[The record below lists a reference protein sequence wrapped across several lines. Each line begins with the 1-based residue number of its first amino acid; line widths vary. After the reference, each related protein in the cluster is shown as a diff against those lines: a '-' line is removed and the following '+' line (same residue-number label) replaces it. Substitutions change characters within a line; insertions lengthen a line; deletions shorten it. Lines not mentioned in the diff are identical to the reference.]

1 MKRSSLL
8 VILTLLTAL
17 ITVPASAV
25 DYSCQRPPD
34 TFGKEPIWTT
44 SGNKDLKF
52 VVSWAFRDPE
62 NCIVGMHESSEV
74 TGFGYF
80 RWKASTEFRRDFQF
94 PAKWTVSR
102 DGEMALV
109 SAETEFPVALLLSLP
124 NRNLNGLSL
133 DLQQVSQEF
142 EVYAHVK
149 VKENG
154 GFGYSLIRGRYG
166 LSQLWG
172 NWFSKNQGLHASE
185 CKPISP
191 DSRGYVNA
199 KYKMDY
205 KVIESGPKPIVE
217 ISIEE
222 PSNCIFL
229 VHSGPL
235 AQVKRLASSG
245 SGGFLAEHP
254 FWSGEAPTYFDSILK
269 SPNQMVQIGTG
280 NFIGQRYVSSLA
292 YLDENILGVDSA
304 PTQTLSHLDTVRRE
318 GSKVIVTTTIDGSL
332 MNPRDTGNLTIY
344 TGFYSWYSKESSY
357 FSGGWR
363 VSFSGNT
370 WSARYFS
377 GSSLPGGLFMSYT
390 TDAVKIPISKLF
402 SSTEA
407 KPTTESSSRKNQ
419 EIIIDSKEKYYLPG
433 TIYINESKGKS
444 IGNTIFAYSDSRLAL
459 EFESSTPGVCSL
471 PIPNFLQLGQPGTCV
486 LKVSQRGD
494 SNYNPVI
501 RNVEFEVAYNKVKT
515 ITCVKGKSVKKISA
529 IKPQCPL
536 GFRQQKVRN

>member
-1 MKRSSLL
+1 MRKSSLI
-8 VILTLLTAL
+8 VILTLLTAFL
-17 ITVPASAV
+17 TVPASAV

-34 TFGKEPIWTT
+34 TFGKEPLWTT

-62 NCIVGMHESSEV
+62 NCIVGMHDSSEV

-80 RWKASTEFRRDFQF
+80 RWKAATDFRRDFQF

-124 NRNLNGLSL
+124 NRNLDGLSF
-133 DLQQVSQEF
+133 DLQQVFQEF
-142 EVYAHVK
+142 EVFAHVK

-191 DSRGYVNA
+191 DFLGYVNA
-199 KYKMDY
+199 KYKLDY
-205 KVIESGPKPIVE
+205 KVIESGPKPVVE

-229 VHSGPL
+229 IHSGPL

-280 NFIGQRYVSSLA
+280 NFIGPRYVSSLA
-292 YLDENILGVDSA
+292 FLDENILGVDAS
-304 PTQTLSHLDTVRRE
+304 PTQTLSHFDTVRRE
-318 GSKVIVTTTIDGSL
+318 GNKVIVTTTIDGSQI
-332 MNPRDTGNLTIY
+332 NPRDDGNLTIY

-370 WSARYFS
+370 WTARYSS

-390 TDAVKIPISKLF
+390 TDALKIPISKLF
-402 SSTEA
+402 LSSEAREAEANKAKEEADA
-407 KPTTESSSRKNQ
+407 KPTLGTQPKSRV
-419 EIIIDSKEKYYLPG
+419 
-433 TIYINESKGKS
+433 TIKCAKGS
-444 IGNTIFAYSDSRLAL
+444 I
-459 EFESSTPGVCSL
+459 
-471 PIPNFLQLGQPGTCV
+471 
-486 LKVSQRGD
+486 
-494 SNYNPVI
+494 
-501 RNVEFEVAYNKVKT
+501 
-515 ITCVKGKSVKKISA
+515 VKKVIA
-529 IKPQCPL
+529 FKPKCPN
-536 GFRQQKVRN
+536 GFRQK

>member
-1 MKRSSLL
+1 MACL
-8 VILTLLTAL
+8 
-17 ITVPASAV
+17 TVPASAV
-25 DYSCQRPPD
+25 DYSCQRQPD
-34 TFGKEPIWTT
+34 TYGKDPLWTT

-62 NCIVGMHESSEV
+62 NCIVGMHDSSEV
-74 TGFGYF
+74 TSSGYF
-80 RWKASTEFRRDFQF
+80 RWKAATNPRKDFQF

-124 NRNLNGLSL
+124 NRNLDGLSF

-142 EVYAHVK
+142 EVFAGVK

-154 GFGYSLIRGRYG
+154 KFGYSLIYGRYG

-191 DSRGYVNA
+191 DSRGNVIS
-199 KYKMDY
+199 KYKLDY
-205 KVIESGPKPIVE
+205 KVIESGPKPVVE
-217 ISIEE
+217 ILIEE

-269 SPNQMVQIGTG
+269 SPNQLVQIGTG
-280 NFIGQRYVSSLA
+280 NFIGSRYLPSVG
-292 YLDENILGVDSA
+292 YRDENILGVDSL
-304 PTQTLSHLDTVRRE
+304 PTQTLSHFDTVRRE
-318 GSKVIVTTTIDGSL
+318 GNKVIVTTTIDGSQI
-332 MNPRDTGNLTIY
+332 NPKDNGNLTIY

-357 FSGGWR
+357 LSGGWR

-370 WSARYFS
+370 WSARYSS

-390 TDAVKIPISKLF
+390 TDAVKIPISKLL
-402 SSTEA
+402 SSSEALATEATNAKGEADA
-407 KPTTESSSRKNQ
+407 KPTSGTNTKSRV
-419 EIIIDSKEKYYLPG
+419 
-433 TIYINESKGKS
+433 TIKCAKG
-444 IGNTIFAYSDSRLAL
+444 
-459 EFESSTPGVCSL
+459 ST
-471 PIPNFLQLGQPGTCV
+471 
-486 LKVSQRGD
+486 
-494 SNYNPVI
+494 
-501 RNVEFEVAYNKVKT
+501 
-515 ITCVKGKSVKKISA
+515 VKKVTA
-529 IKPQCPL
+529 VNPKCPP